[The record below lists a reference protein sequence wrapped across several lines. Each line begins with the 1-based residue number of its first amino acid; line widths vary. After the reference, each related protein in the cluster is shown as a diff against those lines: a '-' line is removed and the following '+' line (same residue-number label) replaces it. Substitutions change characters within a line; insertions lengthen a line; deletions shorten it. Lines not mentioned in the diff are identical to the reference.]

1 MLVAKSRDKIQ
12 NKIKNKRKDKGENK
26 IKDKVKNKRKNKR
39 KNKGKNKGKNKRK
52 WRGKVTARSRGIQ
65 GIVVF
70 RERRSMTSPEIYGTQ
85 NIALRSGDR
94 RM

>member
-1 MLVAKSRDKIQ
+1 MLVAKSWDKIQ
-12 NKIKNKRKDKGENK
+12 NKIKNKRKDKGKNK

-39 KNKGKNKGKNKRK
+39 KNKGKNKRK
-52 WRGKVTARSRGIQ
+52 WWGKVTARSRGIQ

-70 RERRSMTSPEIYGTQ
+70 REWGSMTSPEIYSTQ
-85 NIALRSGDR
+85 NIALKSGDR